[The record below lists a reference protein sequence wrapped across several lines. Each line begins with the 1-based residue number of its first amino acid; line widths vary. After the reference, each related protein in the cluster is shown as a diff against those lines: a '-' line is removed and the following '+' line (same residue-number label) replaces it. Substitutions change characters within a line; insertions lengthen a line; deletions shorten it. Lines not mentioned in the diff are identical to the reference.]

1 MFATTADELLTFFR
15 AEVNDQA
22 AQGLWEDWEVYG
34 YMTEGFD
41 ALLKKAEVKYAV
53 LQLPFTAD
61 AASVALPAKVL
72 HIRAMR
78 IVGGGEL
85 TPAPMARLSV
95 PRDDYGLNLAG
106 NSAMFEGSGTPSV
119 YVRDYEA
126 KALRLVPIPNAS
138 GTLEV
143 QCTVNIGVAMEAGT
157 PLPTTDSQ
165 DLRLVLHYMKSL
177 AYQKHDAETEDLVR
191 ARFHEDRFRAGV
203 QEREAQLRNFRR
215 PPGVVRM
222 EGW

>member
-22 AQGLWEDWEVYG
+22 AQGLWADWEVYG

-41 ALLKKAEVKYAV
+41 ALLKKADVKFAV
-53 LQLPFTAD
+53 LQLPFVAD
-61 AASVALPAKVL
+61 TPTVALPAKVL

-78 IVGGGEL
+78 IVNGGEVV
-85 TPAPMARLSV
+85 PMAMDRLSV
-95 PRDDYGLNLAG
+95 PREDYGLQLAG
-106 NSAMFEGSGTPSV
+106 NSAMFEGSGTPAV

-126 KALRLVPIPNAS
+126 KALRLVPIPSAD
-138 GTLEV
+138 GTLEI
-143 QCTVNIGVAMEAGT
+143 QCTVNIGVPMESGT
-157 PLPTTDSQ
+157 PLPTTDSE

-191 ARFHEDRFRAGV
+191 ARFHEDRFRAGALA
-203 QEREAQLRNFRR
+203 RESQLRNFRR
-215 PPGVVRM
+215 PPGTVQM
-222 EGW
+222 QGW